1 MVLID
6 WVDLA
11 VGLGLGAGIGWL
23 FWHGQA
29 GDNTPPPAVAISD
42 SNEEASQTE
51 LIRSIQEELKQTQA
65 AYGLAAEMCEF
76 KAGFLARVAHELRS
90 PINGLIGSHQLILA
104 DLCDDPAEER
114 EVLNGANQSALKMI
128 EMIDRILDVARTEHG
143 SNFLKLENLQLAQ
156 VFEEVH
162 YLTSL
167 QAANRGIALKVL
179 APDTDIYVRADDRWL
194 VQVLVNL
201 IDEAITPFTSGTIS
215 ISAQAS
221 PDTQWAY
228 IWVDAPY
235 PDEIWSESVDFMQKE
250 PGLDLSIMENGRVSL
265 GLSLLMN
272 HTIMELMQGRL
283 EAREIPPT
291 VDVEPDI
298 RRIQC
303 SLPLGIL
310 DRAIPELEGD

>member
-1 MVLID
+1 MVLSN

-29 GDNTPPPAVAISD
+29 GDSAPPQPEAISD
-42 SNEEASQTE
+42 SKGEASQTE

-65 AYGLAAEMCEF
+65 AYGMAAEMCEF

-90 PINGLIGSHQLILA
+90 PINGLIGSHQLILS

-114 EVLNGANQSALKMI
+114 EVLNGANESALKMV

-143 SNFLKLENLQLAQ
+143 SNSLKLENLQLAQ

-179 APDTDIYVRADDRWL
+179 APDTDIYVRADERWL

-221 PDTQWAY
+221 PDTQLAC
-228 IWVDAPY
+228 IWIDAPY
-235 PDEIWSESVDFMQKE
+235 PDETWSESVNLLQKE
-250 PGLDLSIMENGRVSL
+250 PGLDLTFRENGRVSL

-272 HTIMELMQGRL
+272 QTIMELMQGRL
-283 EAREIPPT
+283 EVMEIPPT
-291 VDVEPDI
+291 VEVEPDI

-310 DRAIPELEGD
+310 DGAILEGEGD